1 MDVLPFFIFAI
12 ALCNL
17 LIFRKIALRLQWVDI
32 PSARKLHSGTP
43 PLCGGASI
51 FITLLIALLIH
62 PISIPE
68 LHTVLACASVLFVT
82 GLADDKYNV
91 EVKLRLLIQCG
102 VAYVMVNY
110 GDCRITELGSLTGS
124 EKVVLSHS
132 QSTIISVLAIV
143 GGINAFNMIDG
154 VDGLLGGM
162 TIVCFT
168 ALGYLFY
175 IHDVSEMVFLCSI
188 IVVATVPFLLL
199 NTGIFCR
206 PKHKV
211 FMGDAGS
218 TLLGFILVWLLI
230 LSSQPL
236 DYSASVHSDTI
247 STETISNQI
256 DTILK
261 PVTALWIIAIPL
273 MDMVAVMVQRTR
285 RGYSPFLPDRTHLHH
300 TLLQLGLNAQ
310 LTSLLICIIGVILAI
325 LGIYFE
331 ISGIS
336 EEIQLVV
343 FMVVFLFYLLIT
355 QYIFQIK
362 YNLRK
367 AYRLIYKL

>member
-68 LHTVLACASVLFVT
+68 LHTVLACASILFVT

-285 RGYSPFLPDRTHLHH
+285 RGSSPFLPDRTHLHH
-300 TLLQLGLNAQ
+300 TLLRLGLNAQ
-310 LTSLLICIIGVILAI
+310 LTSLLICIIGAILAI

-343 FMVVFLFYLLIT
+343 FMVVLLFYFLIT